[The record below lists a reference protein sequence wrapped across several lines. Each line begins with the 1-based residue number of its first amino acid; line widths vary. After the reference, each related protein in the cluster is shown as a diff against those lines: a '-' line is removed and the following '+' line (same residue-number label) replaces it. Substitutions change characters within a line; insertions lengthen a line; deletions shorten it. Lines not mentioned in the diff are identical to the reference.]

1 MASAAE
7 QLASNLNFSTFAKAE
22 DLKKRLWFIVPAVVV
37 IMLLLPLAASAAITD
52 SQVIAI
58 LNAGITGLVDGLVDL
73 VKLAYCASGVAV
85 LC

>member
-1 MASAAE
+1 M
-7 QLASNLNFSTFAKAE
+7 
-22 DLKKRLWFIVPAVVV
+22 KKRLWFIITAVVI

-58 LNAGITGLVDGLVDL
+58 LNAGITGLVDGVADL
-73 VKLAYCASGVAV
+73 TKLAYCASGVAA

>member
-1 MASAAE
+1 MR
-7 QLASNLNFSTFAKAE
+7 
-22 DLKKRLWFIVPAVVV
+22 KRLGFIIPAVVV

-58 LNAGITGLVDGLVDL
+58 LNAGIQGVVNL
-73 VKLAYCASGVAV
+73 VKVAYCASGVAA